1 MDFFG
6 QGQDRPTSAA
16 VRFNHQR
23 PLLSDRALGGG
34 VIERDHCGHRRAEMP
49 GNFGAAMVE
58 ARVVSIEH
66 QLHVVSIDAELP
78 FELVERGPRVP
89 QADEIRTS

>member
-6 QGQDRPTSAA
+6 KGQHRPTSAA
-16 VRFNHQR
+16 IRFNHQR

-34 VIERDHCGHRRAEMP
+34 VIERDHRGHRCAEMP
-49 GNFGAAMVE
+49 GNFGAAVVE

-66 QLHVVSIDAELP
+66 QLHVVSIDTELP
-78 FELVERGPRVP
+78 FELVERRPRVP
-89 QADEIRTS
+89 QPDKIRTS